1 MNSAAI
7 HTLYY
12 IIVTYILYILSI
24 YINFT
29 LGIAAK
35 YEQF

>member
-12 IIVTYILYILSI
+12 IIVTYILYIN
-24 YINFT
+24 NFT